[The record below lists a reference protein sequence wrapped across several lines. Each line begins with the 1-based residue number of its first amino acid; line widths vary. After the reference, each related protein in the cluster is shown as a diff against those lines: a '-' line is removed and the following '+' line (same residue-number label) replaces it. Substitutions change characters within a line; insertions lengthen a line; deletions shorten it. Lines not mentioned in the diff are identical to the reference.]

1 MPILDIQ
8 AIEKILPH
16 IRKSVPDVQLFIVGR
31 DPSTALIEA
40 ARNAPGV
47 TVTGFVDDM
56 RPYLEQASVYVAPL
70 RFASGMQNKL
80 LEAMAMEIP
89 VVTTPIGAQGIQ
101 VEGIE
106 ELPVYVAQGE
116 IEFARSV
123 VELLKNKKERV
134 RLAAAGRNY
143 TDQHFDWSR
152 SAAQLEQLCMEAVAD
167 AGAKQKS

>member
-1 MPILDIQ
+1 
-8 AIEKILPH
+8 
-16 IRKSVPDVQLFIVGR
+16 
-31 DPSTALIEA
+31 
-40 ARNAPGV
+40 
-47 TVTGFVDDM
+47 
-56 RPYLEQASVYVAPL
+56 
-70 RFASGMQNKL
+70 
-80 LEAMAMEIP
+80 MEIP

-143 TDQHFDWSR
+143 TDHISIGLTALHSWNNCAWKQLPTPAPSR
-152 SAAQLEQLCMEAVAD
+152 KARTANSSSVL
-167 AGAKQKS
+167 